1 MSFRS
6 GFIGLIGRPNA
17 GKSTLLNAL
26 VGMKVAIMT
35 DKPQTTRNVIRAVR
49 NDEDSQMVF
58 MDTPG
63 IHKPQHKLG
72 SNMVKEAL
80 ITLHDIDIVYLL
92 VDATKR
98 FGPGDEYLLE
108 ILKEHK
114 KPVFLIMNKVDLLKK
129 EQLIELLEFWQGK
142 FEFTEIIPVSALKE
156 QNLKELIKTTK
167 EYLPDTVLYYPVD
180 QVTDNTEQFMISE
193 IIREKIIQRTEEE
206 IPHSIA
212 VIIEDIKGKKESLV
226 INAMILVER
235 DSQKGIIIGK
245 NGNMIKTIGKEAR
258 EELETLV
265 GKRIFL
271 ELFVRVEKN
280 WRNRERP
287 LKELGYSLSGKYE

>member
-156 QNLKELIKTTK
+156 QNLKELVKTTK

>member
-1 MSFRS
+1 MSLRS

-26 VGMKVAIMT
+26 VGTKVAIMT

-92 VDATKR
+92 VDATKK
-98 FGPGDEYLLE
+98 FGAGDEYLLE
-108 ILKEHK
+108 ILKAHK

-129 EQLIELLEFWQGK
+129 EQLIELLEFWQEK
-142 FEFTEIIPVSALKE
+142 FEFAEIIPVSALKE
-156 QNLKELIKTTK
+156 QNLKELVKTTK

-258 EELETLV
+258 EELELLL

>member
-1 MSFRS
+1 MSLRS

-26 VGMKVAIMT
+26 VGTKVAIMT
-35 DKPQTTRNVIRAVR
+35 NKPQTTRNVIRAVR

-63 IHKPQHKLG
+63 IHKPLHKLG

-92 VDATKR
+92 VDATKK
-98 FGPGDEYLLE
+98 FGAGDEYLLE

-142 FEFTEIIPVSALKE
+142 FEFAEIIPVSALKE
-156 QNLKELIKTTK
+156 QNLKELVKTTK

-258 EELETLV
+258 EELELLL